1 LDALAPHSDMQ
12 YNYCKLFLIKIQK
25 NTPFHFYKEKMAM
38 TTLKPFDRIT
48 VDPHVM
54 NGRPCIRGMR
64 LQVSLILNLI
74 ANGMSEEEIIKA
86 YPSIESEDI
95 SQCLQYA
102 AWLAED
108 RIEMLAE
115 G

>member
-1 LDALAPHSDMQ
+1 
-12 YNYCKLFLIKIQK
+12 
-25 NTPFHFYKEKMAM
+25 MAM

-48 VDPHVM
+48 VDSNVM

-64 LQVSLILNLI
+64 VQVSLILSLV
-74 ANGMSEEEIIKA
+74 ANGMTTEEIIKA
-86 YPSIESEDI
+86 YPYIEPEDI
-95 SQCLQYA
+95 SQCLRYA

-108 RIEMLAE
+108 RIELLAE

>member
-1 LDALAPHSDMQ
+1 
-12 YNYCKLFLIKIQK
+12 
-25 NTPFHFYKEKMAM
+25 MAM

-48 VDPHVM
+48 VDPNVM

-64 LQVSLILNLI
+64 VQVSLILGLV
-74 ANGMSEEEIIKA
+74 ANGMTTEEIIKA
-86 YPSIESEDI
+86 YPYIEPEDI
-95 SQCLQYA
+95 SQCLRYA

-108 RIEMLAE
+108 RIELLAE